1 MLLDRATVTPLA
13 EVLSK
18 LTVQVPPCPLF
29 SDAEQVKLFKL
40 DTTGAVS
47 VNEVVCEPPFKDA
60 DTDLFAAFRSV
71 FVEGR
76 IDPNK
81 NLLYDVLKPG

>member
-1 MLLDRATVTPLA
+1 MGIAAINGR
-13 EVLSK
+13 
-18 LTVQVPPCPLF
+18 
-29 SDAEQVKLFKL
+29 
-40 DTTGAVS
+40 AVS
-47 VNEVVCEPPFKDA
+47 RTDEPNLTGQSPAVLGVKPPFKDA